1 MLRPKA
7 TEVKALDDY
16 KILIV
21 FNNGE
26 KKVFDLKSRLH
37 QPFYAKLIDLEI
49 FKSVHTNGYT
59 VEWDGEIDICPDE
72 LYYDSVIFDEAV

>member
-7 TEVKALDDY
+7 IEVKALNDY
-16 KILIV
+16 KIFVI

-26 KKVFDLKSRLH
+26 KKVFNLKNKLH
-37 QPFYAKLIDLEI
+37 HPFYADLIDEEI

-72 LYYDSVIFDEAV
+72 LYNDSIPYDEAI